1 MSAPQLP
8 GITPLPATLKAA
20 ANSALSR
27 GWMDTEE
34 KGSGQQQKTGC
45 KGKRICFQNLFG
57 LWPSESTLSPLRFE
71 CQHISFFLIGFGLR
85 DSERGVSKGVDVG
98 ACHYTYINNLTA
110 SSAFEGQAWQL
121 HNSWSCSLPPTR
133 MAFLSEQHR
142 QCIKT
147 SRSREVLT

>member
-34 KGSGQQQKTGC
+34 KGSGQQQKQVA
-45 KGKRICFQNLFG
+45 KGKEFAFKIYLAYDPPSPPSRPFTLNASIFFWLGLGWATQGRMFG
-57 LWPSESTLSPLRFE
+57 
-71 CQHISFFLIGFGLR
+71 
-85 DSERGVSKGVDVG
+85 RGWTMG

-147 SRSREVLT
+147 SHGREVLT